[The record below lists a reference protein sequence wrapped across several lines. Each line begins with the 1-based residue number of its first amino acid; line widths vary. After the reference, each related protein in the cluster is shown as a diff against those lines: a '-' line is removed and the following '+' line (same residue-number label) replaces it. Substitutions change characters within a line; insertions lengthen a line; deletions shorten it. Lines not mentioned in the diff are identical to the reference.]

1 MMKGQIAGLMKQAQQ
16 MQENMKKAQ
25 EQLALIEVEGVS
37 GAGLV
42 KVVMTCKNDVK
53 RVSIDPSLVAEGED
67 KELLEDLVAA
77 AFNDAVRKAEATTQE
92 KMVSLT
98 SCLGGM
104 AGMLPPGFK
113 LPF

>member
-16 MQENMKKAQ
+16 MQENMKKMQ
-25 EQLALIEVEGVS
+25 EQLAQIEVEGVS

-53 RVSIDPSLVAEGED
+53 RVSIDPSLLAEGED

-77 AFNDAVRKAEATTQE
+77 AFNDAVRKAEATTNE
-92 KMVSLT
+92 KMS
-98 SCLGGM
+98 GM
-104 AGMLPPGFK
+104 TAGLPLPPGFK